1 MYQTIKTSMI
11 AAELAQKAFNLTA
24 LTNPYLWIAIAV
36 VAACYLIYANW
47 DSITSFMSS
56 AWQSTCSTVTNLWN
70 GFCNFMSSAWELLKA
85 GVTGFI
91 TLWVNLPSYIAYAIG
106 FLIGYIATLPR
117 KIATFIINAGNFL
130 YELPGHCYNT
140 GIQFIAVAEAW
151 LSNAYSSTVTWISV
165 MVNEAGVWLMGLP
178 DTRMEAGM
186 QFVAS
191 AESWASEA
199 YNSVVNWISQIPNAI
214 SNYISNAWSNL
225 SGSFTVGMADGG
237 NVQVAQNAQGGI
249 YGKGSFLTT
258 FAEEGPEAAIPL
270 DGSPRAVSLWQQA
283 GQALGMNTGG
293 SISVSAPISITVTG
307 NADQSTVQQI
317 KSSVNDSLASLERK
331 LASLQ
336 NQKARV
342 SYE

>member
-1 MYQTIKTSMI
+1 
-11 AAELAQKAFNLTA
+11 
-24 LTNPYLWIAIAV
+24 
-36 VAACYLIYANW
+36 
-47 DSITSFMSS
+47 
-56 AWQSTCSTVTNLWN
+56 
-70 GFCNFMSSAWELLKA
+70 
-85 GVTGFI
+85 
-91 TLWVNLPSYIAYAIG
+91 
-106 FLIGYIATLPR
+106 
-117 KIATFIINAGNFL
+117 
-130 YELPGHCYNT
+130 
-140 GIQFIAVAEAW
+140 
-151 LSNAYSSTVTWISV
+151 
-165 MVNEAGVWLMGLP
+165 MGLP

-214 SNYISNAWSNL
+214 SNYISKAWSNL